1 MYFAAVAVTTGAVA
15 VAVVAVDVFVVVLQ
29 KNAFSHSKSK
39 HNLPRVNV
47 FKTINFKR
55 NNNIKS

>member
-1 MYFAAVAVTTGAVA
+1 MNIYALYTKTP
-15 VAVVAVDVFVVVLQ
+15 DVFVVVLQ
-29 KNAFSHSKSK
+29 KNTFSHSKSK

-55 NNNIKS
+55 INNIKS